1 MKHIK
6 LIIQVLSL
14 ISLAAY
20 AISKKVIFT
29 VPLLTFSSMTL
40 GILIGEKIKRDEEND
55 DE

>member
-1 MKHIK
+1 MKYIK
-6 LIIQVLSL
+6 LIIQLLSL
-14 ISLAAY
+14 ISMAAY

-40 GILIGEKIKRDEEND
+40 GILIGEKIGRNEENE